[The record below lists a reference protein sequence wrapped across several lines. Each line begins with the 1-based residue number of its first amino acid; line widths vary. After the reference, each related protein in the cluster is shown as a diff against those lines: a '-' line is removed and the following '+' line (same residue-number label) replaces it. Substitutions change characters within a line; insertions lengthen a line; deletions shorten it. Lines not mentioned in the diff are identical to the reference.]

1 MPCSSPF
8 TYLPFRSRLWSALAK
23 FHQSHALL
31 IAAHLPFPARSCAW
45 LLLAL
50 VHQSHAL
57 LIAAHLPFPLNHRF
71 PRGAFEEEIPG
82 GKCYEGHRWWIIE
95 TSKYLQS
102 HYKYNA

>member
-8 TYLPFRSRLWSALAK
+8 TYLPFRSRLWSAPAK
-23 FHQSHALL
+23 F
-31 IAAHLPFPARSCAW
+31 
-45 LLLAL
+45 
-50 VHQSHAL
+50 HQSHAL

-82 GKCYEGHRWWIIE
+82 GKRYEGHRWWIIK

>member
-8 TYLPFRSRLWSALAK
+8 TYLPFRSRLWSAPAK

-71 PRGAFEEEIPG
+71 PEELSRRKYPEENAMRGIG
-82 GKCYEGHRWWIIE
+82 GG
-95 TSKYLQS
+95 
-102 HYKYNA
+102 